1 MPLTDGAGR
10 VRASLTGCPAML
22 PETHARPSHAYAG
35 CYASGEPAASAEV
48 MAADGGVAVRFGRSS
63 RGRLELPAT
72 APDVFRLG
80 SMIARFHR
88 NADGDVTGFSYSDPL
103 LRDLRFTRRA

>member
-10 VRASLTGCPAML
+10 VRASLTGCPAMP
-22 PETHARPSHAYAG
+22 PEPCTRTPHAYAG

-48 MAADGGVAVRFGRSS
+48 MAADGGVAVRFGRGS
-63 RGRLELPAT
+63 RGRLELAAS